1 MDEFENY
8 LAHHGVLGQKWGVRR
23 YQNRD
28 GSLTALGRRHRGYS
42 ERKAGSAVGDAAKST
57 ASSVKKAVKKYQKSR
72 ERKKAKKEQARN
84 SPENKEALKRYLREH
99 PRAIYRNRE
108 RLSKEDV
115 DELIKAIEFDR
126 KCKDIGRD
134 EYRRGLQ
141 KIKDINDG
149 LNTGATIMS
158 TGINAY
164 NNMALIYNA
173 MAGSMDGDN
182 PPLSRVDWKNYK
194 AYKDSDNK
202 NNS

>member
-126 KCKDIGRD
+126 KCKDVGRD

-141 KIKDINDG
+141 KIKDINDAI
-149 LNTGATIMS
+149 NTGATIMS
-158 TGINAY
+158 TGVNAY

-173 MAGSMDGDN
+173 MADSLDSDN
-182 PPLSRVDWKNYK
+182 PPLPKVEWKNHN
-194 AYKDSDNK
+194 DNNNNNK
-202 NNS
+202 NRNS